1 MNNYEHSRVVEVGP
15 ASDIIRGA
23 KLWAPYMIDS
33 QLVVEA
39 VDIYAL
45 DIDETDD

>member
-1 MNNYEHSRVVEVGP
+1 MNNYEQSKVVEVGP

-23 KLWAPYMIDS
+23 KIWAVSWIDS
-33 QLVVEA
+33 MLY
-39 VDIYAL
+39 VDAIDLWVA